1 MYKFTYEEGIAES
14 NAITLALTDLL
25 RELGPA
31 AAYDVSLLEELA
43 IHDGPN
49 ISTAVSAIVNHKVVV
64 PDDLMERFYV
74 VTHPDRYGD
83 LEDYDYLAEGQAE
96 LKA

>member
-1 MYKFTYEEGIAES
+1 MD
-14 NAITLALTDLL
+14 AITLALTDLL

-49 ISTAVSAIVNHKVVV
+49 ITTAVSAIVDHKVVV

-74 VTHPDRYGD
+74 VTHPDRYCY